1 MERRAPLL
9 GIWLHLYLRCGRGGS
24 RAAGGAGICCSSDS
38 PAGRLIPGLN
48 DSKKLT
54 ARQREILFDQICA
67 EAQAYAVASVDEQT
81 IDGIDILNARIR
93 AMDEAIRQLVPKP
106 DFALIDGN
114 RDHGSR
120 CSIAIPH
127 ALLVK
132 GDSRSANIAAAS
144 VLAKLAVT
152 VIWNA
157 CQRNIQS
164 MVLDS
169 IKGMERSA
177 LWRRWTAVGPVRPI
191 GAVFW

>member
-1 MERRAPLL
+1 MILP
-9 GIWLHLYLRCGRGGS
+9 
-24 RAAGGAGICCSSDS
+24 
-38 PAGRLIPGLN
+38 PGRLIPGLN

-81 IDGIDILNARIR
+81 IDVIDILNARIR

-144 VLAKLAVT
+144 VLAKVS
-152 VIWNA
+152 
-157 CQRNIQS
+157 R
-164 MVLDS
+164 DHY
-169 IKGMERSA
+169 MERLSEKYPEYGFGQHKGYGTKQHYAA
-177 LWRRWTAVGPVRPI
+177 LDRCGPCPAHRRSFLVKWEARRSECKKVDG
-191 GAVFW
+191 